1 MAVGENHDLAWTR
14 EPTARKRRANRA
26 KLACPPTAP
35 QTAPRM
41 LGELFNPLSNTTKE
55 IPLSKADV
63 ALVQND
69 GVVLVGGLRFRNNGQ
84 RGVEML

>member
-1 MAVGENHDLAWTR
+1 MTTLTFDEAVKEIKTASTR
-14 EPTARKRRANRA
+14 GAI
-26 KLACPPTAP
+26 
-35 QTAPRM
+35 
-41 LGELFNPLSNTTKE
+41 ELFNPETNTTKE
-55 IPLSKADV
+55 IPLWKADV